1 MELFSS
7 SRTQDGRT
15 SNEDAYLVGRG
26 SMPYAALCDGSGN
39 AGQIAKRALK
49 ILEGLLAQAS
59 IEEIEL
65 FPTWVNWTR
74 LMDSA
79 LLGGPQSTFV
89 AVAAIKDRAVGVC
102 VGDSRLYHLPFGGEI
117 QILTEEASKFR
128 LGSGEVVP
136 FPIHQRI
143 NRGDILLLMSD
154 GAWTPLNLPKLRN
167 LWSRSLS
174 LHFSEFPAKILN
186 EAGRSGRADDM
197 TVVALKV

>member
-1 MELFSS
+1 MEIYGN

-15 SNEDAYLVGRG
+15 SNEDAFLIGRG
-26 SMPYAALCDGSGN
+26 AIPYAALCDGSGN
-39 AGQIAKRALK
+39 AGQAAKRALK
-49 ILEGLLAQAS
+49 ILGGLASQAS
-59 IEEIEL
+59 PEEFGV

-79 LLGGPQSTFV
+79 LLGGSQSTLL
-89 AVAAIKDRAVGVC
+89 AIAIMHDRVVGVC
-102 VGDSRLYHLPFGGEI
+102 AGDSRLYHLPFGGEI

-174 LHFSEFPAKILN
+174 LHFSEFPAIILD